1 MHYGVW
7 YFCALCELT
16 MQNKCSIMN
25 LSLHK
30 TEAPEFVDIC
40 QKMVYYLRKC
50 GAFWK
55 VCVEEENM
63 KSIGITAYGIRVRNE
78 DQKNLELHNIYGV
91 SLIELIKNEAEIA
104 VNEYDKDTSDEN
116 IFAYNMIDHQTIKNT
131 SGQEIYDILYLRV
144 KTGDYGEE
152 SEIVD
157 SNTGIVTHRKSVAE
171 ADVMPFGCCIIVPS
185 GEYSEGIVL
194 FQSLGRNGITGVMKK
209 KLNEYVKN
217 IDGELRA
224 VMNPI
229 VPKEYMRR
237 LLTNGVLRR
246 IRLISYT
253 IPEDDAERYGL
264 DRGTKEAVQERVINR
279 PIGFARNKF
288 DRIMECL
295 KGERT
300 YDTIIELDDFE
311 IDDLKMEFSF
321 GKRNKTISMKGLERL
336 VVTEDISED
345 VLVENG
351 HPVFQSLCENMKVI
365 GEEYL
370 RSKGAID

>member
-1 MHYGVW
+1 
-7 YFCALCELT
+7 
-16 MQNKCSIMN
+16 
-25 LSLHK
+25 
-30 TEAPEFVDIC
+30 
-40 QKMVYYLRKC
+40 
-50 GAFWK
+50 
-55 VCVEEENM
+55 M

-78 DQKNLELHNIYGV
+78 DHKNLELHDIYGV
-91 SLIELIKNEAEIA
+91 SLIELIKNEAEIT

-116 IFAYNMIDHQTIKNT
+116 VFAYNIIDHQTIRNT

-185 GEYSEGIVL
+185 GKYSEGIVL
-194 FQSLGRNGITGVMKK
+194 FQSLGRNGITVVMKK
-209 KLNEYVKN
+209 KLNEYIKN

-224 VMNPI
+224 VLNPI
-229 VPKEYMRR
+229 VPKEYMQR
-237 LLTNGVLRR
+237 LLTKGVLRR

-311 IDDLKMEFSF
+311 IDDLKMEFGF
-321 GKRNKTISMKGLERL
+321 GKRNKTISMKGLDRL
-336 VVTEDISED
+336 VVTEDISEN
-345 VLVENG
+345 VLTENG
-351 HPVFQSLCENMKVI
+351 HPVFQSLCENMREI